1 VTDDPAPS
9 AEALAKANA
18 RLERRLAR
26 LESNLESLEAIRDT
40 NAGVLDRLIRD
51 LEAERA
57 RSRELLLN
65 VLPEAIVERLA
76 AGETRIA
83 DRHESVAVVFSDFVG
98 FTEVS
103 SQLRPDVLVD
113 ELNALFSAFD
123 AACERFGVEKIKT
136 IGDAYLAAA
145 GLDARRPGGDAL
157 GGEPRPHRDAH
168 VAAAAD
174 LALAMQDAVAAAD
187 PRWQVRIGLHVGP
200 VVAGV
205 LGTKKFVYDVWGD
218 TVNVA
223 SRLET
228 VAQPGSI
235 LVSEEVASALGA
247 AFDLRA
253 IGLLELKGK
262 GAVAGHELLGRRSA
276 GDEARSG

>member
-1 VTDDPAPS
+1 MSP
-9 AEALAKANA
+9 EALAKANA

-51 LEAERA
+51 LEHERA

-103 SQLRPDVLVD
+103 SQLRPAVLVD
-113 ELNALFSAFD
+113 ELNELFSAFD

-136 IGDAYLAAA
+136 IGDAYLAAS
-145 GLDARRPGGDAL
+145 GLDPRRTGDAAS
-157 GGEPRPHRDAH
+157 GEPGSGPDATTH

-187 PRWQVRIGLHVGP
+187 PRWQVRIGLHAGP

-228 VAQPGSI
+228 VARPGTI
-235 LVSEEVASALGA
+235 LASEAVASALGA
-247 AFDLRA
+247 AFELSPVGPVD
-253 IGLLELKGK
+253 LKGK
-262 GAVAGHELLGRRSA
+262 GPVPAHLLLGRRASDP
-276 GDEARSG
+276 GR

>member
-1 VTDDPAPS
+1 MTEEAPPAAASAAS

-40 NAGVLDRLIRD
+40 NASVLDRLIRD
-51 LEAERA
+51 LELERA

-65 VLPEAIVERLA
+65 VLPAAIVERLA
-76 AGETRIA
+76 GGETRIA
-83 DRHESVAVVFSDFVG
+83 DRHESVAIVFSDFVG

-103 SQLRPDVLVD
+103 SQLRPAVLVD

-136 IGDAYLAAA
+136 IGDAYLAAS
-145 GLDARRPGGDAL
+145 GLQSPGTDPGTD
-157 GGEPRPHRDAH
+157 PHPAAH

-174 LALAMQDAVAAAD
+174 LALAMRDAVAAAD
-187 PRWQVRIGLHVGP
+187 PRWRVRIGVHAGP

-205 LGTKKFVYDVWGD
+205 LGTTKFAYDVWGD

-223 SRLET
+223 SRLESAT
-228 VAQPGSI
+228 EPDTI
-235 LVSEEVASALGA
+235 LVSDAVASALGD
-247 AFDLRA
+247 AFELRSVGA
-253 IGLLELKGK
+253 IELKGK
-262 GAVAGHELLGRRSA
+262 GAVPAHHLLGRRAA
-276 GDEARSG
+276 GG

>member
-1 VTDDPAPS
+1 MTDDPAASP
-9 AEALAKANA
+9 EALAKANA

-26 LESNLESLEAIRDT
+26 LESNLEQLEAMRDT

-65 VLPEAIVERLA
+65 VLPEAIVVRLA

-103 SQLRPDVLVD
+103 SQLRPAVLVD

-123 AACERFGVEKIKT
+123 DACERFGVEKIKT

-145 GLDARRPGGDAL
+145 GLDAPAAGGPAPT
-157 GGEPRPHRDAH
+157 GGTRSDPAAH

-174 LALAMQDAVAAAD
+174 LSLAMRDAVAAAD
-187 PRWQVRIGLHVGP
+187 SRWQIRIGLHAGP

-205 LGTKKFVYDVWGD
+205 LGTKKFAYDIWGD

-228 VAQPGSI
+228 AAQPGTI
-235 LVSEEVASALGA
+235 LVSDEVVSALGA
-247 AFDLRA
+247 SFDLRA
-253 IGLLELKGK
+253 VGRVDLKGK
-262 GAVAGHELLGRRSA
+262 GAVAGHHLLGRRS
-276 GDEARSG
+276 R

>member
-1 VTDDPAPS
+1 MTDDPAAPS
-9 AEALAKANA
+9 EALAKANA

-103 SQLRPDVLVD
+103 SQLRPAVLVD

-136 IGDAYLAAA
+136 IGDAYLAAS
-145 GLDARRPGGDAL
+145 GLQGPAS
-157 GGEPRPHRDAH
+157 HI
-168 VAAAAD
+168 AAAAD
-174 LALAMQDAVAAAD
+174 LALAMRDAVAAAD
-187 PRWQVRIGLHVGP
+187 PRWRVRIGVHAGP

-205 LGTKKFVYDVWGD
+205 LGTKKFAYDVWGD

-223 SRLET
+223 SRLEAAT
-228 VAQPGSI
+228 QPDTI
-235 LVSEEVASALGA
+235 LVSDAVASSLSNG
-247 AFDLRA
+247 FQLRPV
-253 IGLLELKGK
+253 GPVELKGK
-262 GAVAGHELLGRRSA
+262 GAVPAHLLLGRRPA
-276 GDEARSG
+276 DGR

>member
-83 DRHESVAVVFSDFVG
+83 DRHESVSVVFSDFVG

-145 GLDARRPGGDAL
+145 GLDARKPGGDAL

-187 PRWQVRIGLHVGP
+187 PRWQVRIGLHAGP

-228 VAQPGSI
+228 AAQPGSI
-235 LVSEEVASALGA
+235 LVSEEVASALGTG
-247 AFDLRA
+247 FDLRA
-253 IGLLELKGK
+253 VGEVVLKGK
-262 GAVAGHELLGRRSA
+262 GAVTAHRLLGRRSPA
-276 GDEARSG
+276 PGS